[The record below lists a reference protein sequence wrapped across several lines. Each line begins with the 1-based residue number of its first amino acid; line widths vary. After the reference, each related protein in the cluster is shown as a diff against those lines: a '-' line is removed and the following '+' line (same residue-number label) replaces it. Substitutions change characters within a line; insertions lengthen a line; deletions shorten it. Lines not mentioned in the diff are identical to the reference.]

1 MVERAG
7 VVGQRLRPGEAA
19 LLNNQPRPQAVV
31 LGRPPRGGRLREVAP
46 VGGVAGSRI
55 QAIPPC
61 SAEASPG
68 RTPWMPSRGRFPGG
82 STPDRSKLFGSH
94 GQRPWI

>member
-1 MVERAG
+1 MLKG
-7 VVGQRLRPGEAA
+7 L
-19 LLNNQPRPQAVV
+19 V

-46 VGGVAGSRI
+46 VGGVEVNGI

-68 RTPWMPSRGRFPGG
+68 IPPKHAKPRKFPGG
-82 STPDRSKLFGSH
+82 STPDRWKLFGSH